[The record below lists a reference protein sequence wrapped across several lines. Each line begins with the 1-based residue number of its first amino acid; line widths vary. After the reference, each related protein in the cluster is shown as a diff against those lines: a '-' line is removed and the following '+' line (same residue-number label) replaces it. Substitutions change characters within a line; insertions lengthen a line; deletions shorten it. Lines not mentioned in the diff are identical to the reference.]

1 LETILGDEKILIKS
15 FNSIYNELDN
25 TNGEPMMNLICNYD
39 EEFGWRV
46 ILFLRDKHRPSHY
59 FLEGAN
65 QIVISP
71 AAIDLGG
78 VCILPVENDFYKID
92 KELLVSIFNEV
103 TMSVNDFDNLKA
115 KLKKKSC
122 KLL

>member
-1 LETILGDEKILIKS
+1 LESTDDKILIKS

-46 ILFLRDKHRPSHY
+46 ILFLRGEHRSSHY
-59 FLEGAN
+59 FLEGEN
-65 QIVISP
+65 KIVLSP
-71 AAIDLGG
+71 AAIDFGG
-78 VCILPVENDFYKID
+78 VCILPLENDFYKID

-103 TMSVNDFDNLKA
+103 AMSVNDFDNLNA
-115 KLKKKSC
+115 KLKKNFSG

>member
-1 LETILGDEKILIKS
+1 MMSGRTMLY
-15 FNSIYNELDN
+15 NIYYDLSNN
-25 TNGEPMMNLICNYD
+25 NGEPMMNLICNYD

-59 FLEGAN
+59 FLEGEN
-65 QIVISP
+65 QIVLSP

-78 VCILPVENDFYKID
+78 VCIVPVENDFYKID

-103 TMSVNDFDNLKA
+103 AMNVDVFDNLKA
-115 KLKKKSC
+115 KLKKKFSG